1 MLENREKF
9 EIKTKL
15 PYLKNKSKINTKQAE
30 KRSVR
35 VEIH

>member
-15 PYLKNKSKINTKQAE
+15 PTLRIRAKINTKQAE
-30 KRSVR
+30 KRSLS